1 MYAFEQI
8 ENLQLSWINN
18 HQFSKDNYNNNFIND
33 DFIKII
39 DSIINICY
47 FDNNLNMKFNFQIN
61 TSDFD
66 QYYLDC
72 FEYAIFALHKI
83 DKNYYNNNNNDIF
96 VFQYIWDTIINN
108 YNNSGKINNEIIHDN
123 IIKYIRNKSEAN
135 FNQFIRANNFYQ
147 LFELYKNNYNENDYN
162 KINNSIIK
170 IKTSIISNT
179 NIINRTILKE
189 FKSYNNW
196 YNNSYEVKRLSHS
209 YNKYK
214 FKEII
219 KINNNN
225 ISKDIINTE
234 ELISLWDNYKYNKIF
249 KENLDIDKK
258 DIDLISNHTNYNKKT
273 ILRWIRNSFAND
285 ITDID
290 YYLKYE
296 FSVGKSYNKTIN
308 RIGRKVKTFKLT
320 NNPKRQLNFNLGK
333 LNFDAKNNDNE
344 SRSNFH
350 FRSQNIIKNDKKL
363 SYSFNF
369 ADQNDI

>member
-72 FEYAIFALHKI
+72 FEYAIFSLHKL

-108 YNNSGKINNEIIHDN
+108 NYNNSDKINDEIIHDN
-123 IIKYIRNKSEAN
+123 IIKYIRNKSEASI
-135 FNQFIRANNFYQ
+135 NQFIRANNIYQ

-170 IKTSIISNT
+170 IKTKIISNI

-209 YNKYK
+209 NNKYK
-214 FKEII
+214 FK
-219 KINNNN
+219 
-225 ISKDIINTE
+225 
-234 ELISLWDNYKYNKIF
+234 
-249 KENLDIDKK
+249 
-258 DIDLISNHTNYNKKT
+258 
-273 ILRWIRNSFAND
+273 
-285 ITDID
+285 
-290 YYLKYE
+290 
-296 FSVGKSYNKTIN
+296 
-308 RIGRKVKTFKLT
+308 
-320 NNPKRQLNFNLGK
+320 
-333 LNFDAKNNDNE
+333 
-344 SRSNFH
+344 
-350 FRSQNIIKNDKKL
+350 
-363 SYSFNF
+363 
-369 ADQNDI
+369 

>member
-61 TSDFD
+61 SSDFD

-72 FEYAIFALHKI
+72 FEYAIFTLHKI

-108 YNNSGKINNEIIHDN
+108 NHNNSNKTNNEIIYNN

-135 FNQFIRANNFYQ
+135 INQFIRANNIYQ
-147 LFELYKNNYNENDYN
+147 LFELYNNNYNENDYN

-179 NIINRTILKE
+179 NIINRTIFKE

-196 YNNSYEVKRLSHS
+196 YNNFYEVKRLSHS
-209 YNKYK
+209 HNKYK

-219 KINNNN
+219 KIKNNN
-225 ISKDIINTE
+225 ISKDIINSE
-234 ELISLWDNYKYNKIF
+234 ELISLWNNYKYNKIF
-249 KENLDIDKK
+249 KENLDIDKE

-296 FSVGKSYNKTIN
+296 FSVGKLYNKINN
-308 RIGRKVKTFKLT
+308 RIGRNVKTSKLI
-320 NNPKRQLNFNLGK
+320 NNPNIQVNLDG
-333 LNFDAKNNDNE
+333 KNNDNE
-344 SRSNFH
+344 PRSNSH
-350 FRSQNIIKNDKKL
+350 FRSQNIIKNNEKL
-363 SYSFNF
+363 SYSSNF
-369 ADQNDI
+369 AV